1 MIIKKEIITSKSN
14 PSVGFLSSLSEKKYR
29 EKYGLFR
36 TDGIKLARE
45 LLERGITP
53 ETVYLRES
61 SADKMLASF
70 GGFTSEAIIL
80 ADTLFDRVSE
90 EKSPEGVICVIKH
103 LDNLKKIAT
112 IYNSEDFPQGW
123 RTDRIMLLES
133 LRDPG
138 NLGTVI
144 RSAAALSMERL
155 IISADS
161 AELYNPKTVRASMG
175 TLFGM
180 NIDIVDSL
188 PRAAETLKVLG
199 RRVFAAALDR
209 EAVGLDS
216 LTLRETDCFAV
227 GNEGHGLSEDLLEV
241 STGKVFIPIT
251 EGAESLNAA
260 AAAAILLWEHRRQTV
275 KK

>member
-29 EKYGLFR
+29 ERYGLFR

-80 ADTLFDRVSE
+80 SDALFDRVSE

-112 IYNSEDFPQGW
+112 IYNSADFPQGW
-123 RTDRIMLLES
+123 KEDRIMLLES

-144 RSAAALSMERL
+144 RSATALSMERL

-161 AELYNPKTVRASMG
+161 ADLYNSKTVRASMG

-180 NIDIVDSL
+180 KIDIVDSL
-188 PRAAETLKVLG
+188 PHAAEILKGLG

-209 EAVGLDS
+209 EAVGLDK
-216 LTLRETDCFAV
+216 LALRASDCFAV
-227 GNEGHGLSEDLLEV
+227 GNEGHGLSAEMLTA

-275 KK
+275 

>member
-1 MIIKKEIITSKSN
+1 MIIKKETITSKSN

-29 EKYGLFR
+29 ERYGMFR

-53 ETVYLRES
+53 ETLYIKES
-61 SADKMLASF
+61 SADKIIAELA
-70 GGFTSEAIIL
+70 GFSSEAVIL
-80 ADTLFDRVSE
+80 SDALFDRVSE
-90 EKSPEGVICVIKH
+90 EKSPEGVICIIKH

>member
-29 EKYGLFR
+29 EKHGLFR
-36 TDGIKLARE
+36 TDGVKLARE

-53 ETVYLRES
+53 ETVYVKES
-61 SADKMLASF
+61 LADKMLTSF
-70 GGFTSEAIIL
+70 GGFSSEAIIL
-80 ADTLFDRVSE
+80 SDALFDRVSE
-90 EKSPEGVICVIKH
+90 EKSPEGIICVIKH

-112 IYNSEDFPQGW
+112 IYNSKEFPQGW
-123 RTDRIMLLES
+123 EGDRIMLLES

-144 RSAAALSMERL
+144 RSATALSMERL
-155 IISADS
+155 IISSDCAD
-161 AELYNPKTVRASMG
+161 LYNPKTVRASMG

-180 NIDIVDSL
+180 KIDVVDSL
-188 PRAAETLKVLG
+188 PRAAEMLKGLG
-199 RRVFAAALDR
+199 RRVYAAALDR
-209 EAVGLDS
+209 EAVGLDG
-216 LTLRETDCFAV
+216 LTLKATDCFAV
-227 GNEGHGLSEDLLEV
+227 GNEGHGLSAEMLEA

-275 KK
+275 

>member
-1 MIIKKEIITSKSN
+1 MIIKKETITSKSN

-29 EKYGLFR
+29 ERYGMFR

-53 ETVYLRES
+53 ETLYIKES
-61 SADKMLASF
+61 SADKIIAELA
-70 GGFTSEAIIL
+70 GFSSEAVIL
-80 ADTLFDRVSE
+80 SDALFDRVSE
-90 EKSPEGVICVIKH
+90 EKSPEGVICIIKH

-112 IYNSEDFPQGW
+112 IYNSADFPQGW
-123 RTDRIMLLES
+123 KEDRIMLLES

-144 RSAAALSMERL
+144 RSATALSMERL

-161 AELYNPKTVRASMG
+161 ADLYNSKTVRASMG

-180 NIDIVDSL
+180 KIDIVDSL
-188 PRAAETLKVLG
+188 PHAAEILKGLG
-199 RRVFAAALDR
+199 RRVFSAALDR
-209 EAVGLDS
+209 EAVGLNKLALS
-216 LTLRETDCFAV
+216 ASDCFAV
-227 GNEGHGLSEDLLEV
+227 GNEGHGLSAEMLMA

-275 KK
+275 

>member
-1 MIIKKEIITSKSN
+1 MIIKKETITSKSN

-29 EKYGLFR
+29 ERYGMFR

-53 ETVYLRES
+53 ETLYIKES
-61 SADKMLASF
+61 SADKIIAELA
-70 GGFTSEAIIL
+70 GFSSEAVIL
-80 ADTLFDRVSE
+80 SDALFDRVSE
-90 EKSPEGVICVIKH
+90 EKSPEGVICIIKH

-112 IYNSEDFPQGW
+112 IYNSEEFPQGW
-123 RTDRIMLLES
+123 STDRIMLLES

-227 GNEGHGLSEDLLEV
+227 GNEGHGLSEELLEV

>member
-1 MIIKKEIITSKSN
+1 MIIKKETITSKSN

-29 EKYGLFR
+29 ERYGMFR

-53 ETVYLRES
+53 ETLYIKES
-61 SADKMLASF
+61 SADKIIAELA
-70 GGFTSEAIIL
+70 GFSSEAVIL
-80 ADTLFDRVSE
+80 SDALFDRVSE
-90 EKSPEGVICVIKH
+90 EKSPEGVICIIKH

-227 GNEGHGLSEDLLEV
+227 GNEGHGLSEELLEV